1 VQSQTES
8 PAIGP
13 KPDPAVGPV
22 RRRQKPEFT
31 SPETDQPAVHGGVAT
46 GCGRTPGGQ
55 FTRPGCPPFHALA
68 GAIHSPL
75 PITLAADEGAD
86 RRGLP

>member
-1 VQSQTES
+1 MQSQTES

-22 RRRQKPEFT
+22 RRCLKPET
-31 SPETDQPAVHGGVAT
+31 PSAQIDQLAVHGGVAT
-46 GCGRTPGGQ
+46 GFGRAPGGQ
-55 FTRPGCPPFHALA
+55 FTRPGCPPFHAPA
-68 GAIHSPL
+68 GAIHSPI
-75 PITLAADEGAD
+75 PITLAVDEGAD